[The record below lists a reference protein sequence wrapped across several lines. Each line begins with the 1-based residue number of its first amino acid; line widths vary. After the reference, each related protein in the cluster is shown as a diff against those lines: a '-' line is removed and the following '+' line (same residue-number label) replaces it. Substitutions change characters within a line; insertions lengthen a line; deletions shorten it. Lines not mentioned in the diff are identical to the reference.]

1 MTPEVVSADEKENT
15 RVVKF
20 EVEDLFEKMNA
31 KVSLDIAEYNYKET
45 HDVQFAFD
53 TNSIKLLKAG
63 ENPPTGNGK
72 KTPIVKS
79 KNTDTTDTGLKFNRD
94 ADANKSGNKSTD
106 TKAKNPKT
114 GDTTQIL
121 LFVLLLVGSLI
132 PLAMKLRN
140 RLAA

>member
-1 MTPEVVSADEKENT
+1 
-15 RVVKF
+15 
-20 EVEDLFEKMNA
+20 FEKMNA
-31 KVSLDIAEYNYKET
+31 KVSLDIPAYNYKET

-53 TNSIKLLKAG
+53 TNSIKLLKDG
-63 ENPPTGNGK
+63 ETPPTDDGK
-72 KTPIVKS
+72 KTPIVK
-79 KNTDTTDTGLKFNRD
+79 NTDKKDTGLKFNRD
-94 ADANKSGNKSTD
+94 ADANKSGNKSTVN
-106 TKAKNPKT
+106 KGKNPKT